1 MTAVAPRP
9 PRVRP
14 APPGRASRAARRL
27 VREPVTLAVTLF
39 IAAVL
44 IVFVLWPTVNVF
56 LRPDAEHWS
65 RFLGSARMW
74 DVARNTAVMTLLST
88 VSATALGFLFAY
100 ALSRPDIPGKP
111 FFRIMSVLPLVS
123 PPFVIGLSLILL
135 FGRRGLVTYEL
146 LGLNLDV
153 YGLPGLWAVQTM
165 AYYPVAVLVLTG
177 VLRRQ
182 SPALEWAGRDLGHGW
197 WGIFRTVTLPLAVP
211 GLASAGL
218 LVGMYVLADFGNPLL
233 VAGSYR
239 VLAVEAYHQVVG
251 TFDLGMA
258 AVLCVALLVP
268 TGLFFW
274 LQRAWLERRS
284 YVTVTGKESTL
295 DPVPTPAPVRG
306 TLFGLLCVVSGFMLL
321 TYASVFAGALTK
333 TWGVNWT
340 LTLQHFEY
348 TLLRAGDLTNSTLY
362 AVVAGFACAVFAVLA
377 AFFIQRR
384 PLVGRGAMDMLAVLP
399 GALPGTMIG
408 IAWLITFH
416 TGPLAITGTAL
427 IVVLMMTVRTLPV
440 GYRSGVSAL
449 QQIGPSL
456 DESAQ
461 DLGSGS
467 LRTFRTVMLPL
478 MRTAF
483 TAAFIYAFVKSIN
496 TLSAVIFLVSPGS
509 QLASVSIMGLAE
521 HGYWGEATALAAG
534 LMLVTFAALALFRLL
549 TGGRVK
555 LFEL

>member
-1 MTAVAPRP
+1 MT
-9 PRVRP
+9 
-14 APPGRASRAARRL
+14 L
-27 VREPVTLAVTLF
+27 VIAGTLV
-39 IAAVL
+39 
-44 IVFVLWPTVNVF
+44 VFVLWPAVNVF
-56 LRPDAEHWS
+56 LRPESEHWA
-65 RFLGSARMW
+65 RFLGSARLW
-74 DVARNTAVMTLLST
+74 QVAANTGLMTLLST
-88 VSATALGFLFAY
+88 VSATVLGFLFAY
-100 ALSRPDIPGKP
+100 ALSRPDIPGKA
-111 FFRIMSVLPLVS
+111 FFRVMSVLPLVS

-135 FGRRGLVTYEL
+135 FGRRGLVTHEL

-153 YGLPGLWAVQTM
+153 YGLPGLWAVQTI
-165 AYYPVAVLVLTG
+165 AYYPVAVLALSG

-182 SPALEWAGRDLGHGW
+182 SPALEWAGRDLGRNW

-218 LVGMYVLADFGNPLL
+218 LVGMYVLADFGNPML

-239 VLAVEAYHQVVG
+239 VLAVEAYQQVVG
-251 TFDLGMA
+251 VFDPGMA

-274 LQRAWLERRS
+274 FQRVWLERRS

-295 DPVPTPAPVRG
+295 DPVPTPAPVRW
-306 TLFGLLCVVSGFMLL
+306 TLFGVLSAVSAFMLL

-333 TWGVNWT
+333 TWGVNWSVT
-340 LTLQHFEY
+340 LEHFEY
-348 TLLRAGDLTNSTLY
+348 TVLRAGDLANSTLY
-362 AVVAGFACAVFAVLA
+362 AVIAGFCCAVLAVLA

-384 PLVGRGAMDMLAVLP
+384 PLIGRSAMDMLAVLP

-416 TGPLAITGTAL
+416 TGPIAITGTAL
-427 IVVLMMTVRTLPV
+427 IVVLMMIVRSLPV

-461 DLGSGS
+461 DLGAGS
-467 LRTFRTVMLPL
+467 LRTFGTVMLPL

-496 TLSAVIFLVSPGS
+496 TLSAVIFLVSPGT